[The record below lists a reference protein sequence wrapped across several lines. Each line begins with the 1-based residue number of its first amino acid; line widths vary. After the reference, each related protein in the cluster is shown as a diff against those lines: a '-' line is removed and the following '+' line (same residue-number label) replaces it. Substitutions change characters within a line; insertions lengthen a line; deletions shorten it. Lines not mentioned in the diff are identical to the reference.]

1 MKITLFTSNVQ
12 NKKAIEEAISIV
24 KDWTKDILP
33 LTFTLKETKATF
45 TSMKFDNSA
54 STNNGASSGYM
65 VNPGDMVSIIDSTAD
80 ITALIYDNSNM
91 NPKPTNPV
99 QNPWKVGNSTIIQM
113 PEQWYNQLPDVCAMY
128 LLHEIVHGMYFLLGK
143 GNEDK
148 VHYQHNN
155 PAFSQ
160 KQPYQW
166 YQYLMIS
173 LLEDWKKYKGSY
185 AVADADV
192 VITRG
197 KDNGVQTIG
206 KLVAKRNG
214 ATFTCDT
221 LELPWK
227 NNLPNV
233 SCIPKGLYDVK
244 YTLSLR
250 FKKFMYEITKVPN
263 RSGIR
268 KHAGNYYTQIQGCIL
283 LGVNPKDI
291 NGDGQID
298 VTSSVNTVKAFE
310 QFMGKKS
317 YKLLIK

>member
-1 MKITLFTSNVQ
+1 MKITLYTSNVK
-12 NKKAIEEAISIV
+12 NKNAILEATNIV
-24 KDWTKDILP
+24 KEWTKDILP
-33 LTFTLKETKATF
+33 LEFVIKETKATF
-45 TSMKFDNSA
+45 TSMPFDNSA

-65 VNPGDMVSIIDSTAD
+65 VNPGDMVMLIDEKAD
-80 ITALIYDNSNM
+80 ITALIYDNSKM

-99 QNPWKVGNSTIIQM
+99 QNPWKLGNSTIIQM
-113 PEQWYNQLPDVCAMY
+113 SEQWYNQLPDVCAMY
-128 LLHEIVHGMYFLLGK
+128 LYHEIIHAMYFLLGK
-143 GNEDK
+143 GGQDK
-148 VHYQHNN
+148 VHYQHEN

-173 LLEDWKKYKGSY
+173 LLEDWKKYKGTETLEP
-185 AVADADV
+185 DV

-227 NNLPNV
+227 NNERNV
-233 SCIPKGLYDVK
+233 SCVPKGLYDVK
-244 YTLSLR
+244 YTFSWL
-250 FKKFMYEITKVPN
+250 FKKFTYELQKVLN
-263 RSGIR
+263 RKGIR
-268 KHAGNYYTQIQGCIL
+268 KHSGNYFTDIQGCIL
-283 LGVNPKDI
+283 LGVSPKDI

-298 VTSSVNTVKAFE
+298 VTNSQNTVKAFE
-310 QFMGKKS
+310 AFMGKKP